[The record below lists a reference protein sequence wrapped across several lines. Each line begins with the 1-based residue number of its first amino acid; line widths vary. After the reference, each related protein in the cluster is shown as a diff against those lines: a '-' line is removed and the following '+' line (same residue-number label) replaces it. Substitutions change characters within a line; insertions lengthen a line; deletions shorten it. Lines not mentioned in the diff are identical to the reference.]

1 MTKEKEVTLEIRQA
15 ESADA
20 ALVIDFLN
28 QVGKESDYMT
38 LDETGIGMT
47 LADMEH
53 FLMVQEMSDNRICLL
68 LFLDQELVALLNITA
83 ASKRSTQHIG
93 DVFIEIQKAYRIQ
106 GLGQILLEE
115 GIEWAH
121 STGIL
126 RKLVLNVQVRNERA
140 VHLYKKLGFE
150 IEGCQARG
158 ACSAEGEF
166 LDVYLMG
173 KLID

>member
-1 MTKEKEVTLEIRQA
+1 
-15 ESADA
+15 
-20 ALVIDFLN
+20 
-28 QVGKESDYMT
+28 MT

-53 FLMVQEMSDNRICLL
+53 FLMVQEMADNRICLL

-93 DVFIEIQKAYRIQ
+93 DVFIVVQKAYWNQ

-150 IEGCQARG
+150 IEVAKLVELVQLKENSRCLPY
-158 ACSAEGEF
+158 GETDR
-166 LDVYLMG
+166 LERDSIWLK
-173 KLID
+173 KLF

>member
-93 DVFIEIQKAYRIQ
+93 DVFIVVQKAYWNRRTNHRC
-106 GLGQILLEE
+106 LSKLLNFSVSKECE
-115 GIEWAH
+115 AISFMLFFITKSLCWDSIWHIEQR
-121 STGIL
+121 L
-126 RKLVLNVQVRNERA
+126 
-140 VHLYKKLGFE
+140 
-150 IEGCQARG
+150 
-158 ACSAEGEF
+158 
-166 LDVYLMG
+166 
-173 KLID
+173 

>member
-1 MTKEKEVTLEIRQA
+1 
-15 ESADA
+15 
-20 ALVIDFLN
+20 
-28 QVGKESDYMT
+28 
-38 LDETGIGMT
+38 
-47 LADMEH
+47 
-53 FLMVQEMSDNRICLL
+53 
-68 LFLDQELVALLNITA
+68 
-83 ASKRSTQHIG
+83 
-93 DVFIEIQKAYRIQ
+93 
-106 GLGQILLEE
+106 LGQILLEE

-121 STGIL
+121 STGVL
-126 RKLVLNVQVRNERA
+126 RKLILNVQVRNERA

>member
-68 LFLDQELVALLNITA
+68 LFLDQELAALLNITA
-83 ASKRSTQHIG
+83 ASQRSIRHIG
-93 DVFIEIQKAYRIQ
+93 DVFIVVQKAYWNQ

-121 STGIL
+121 LDGYSSETSL
-126 RKLVLNVQVRNERA
+126 E
-140 VHLYKKLGFE
+140 
-150 IEGCQARG
+150 CP
-158 ACSAEGEF
+158 SAQ
-166 LDVYLMG
+166 
-173 KLID
+173 

>member
-1 MTKEKEVTLEIRQA
+1 
-15 ESADA
+15 
-20 ALVIDFLN
+20 
-28 QVGKESDYMT
+28 MT
-38 LDETGIGMT
+38 LDEAGIGMSP
-47 LADMEH
+47 ADMEQ
-53 FLMVQEMSDNRICLL
+53 FLMVQEMAENRICLL
-68 LFLDQELVALLNITA
+68 LFLDQELAALLNITA
-83 ASKRSTQHIG
+83 ASQRSVRHIG
-93 DVFIEIQKAYRIQ
+93 DVFIVVQKAYWNQ

-121 STGIL
+121 STGVL
-126 RKLVLNVQVRNERA
+126 RKLVLNVQVRNKRA

>member
-20 ALVIDFLN
+20 AHVIDFLN

-53 FLMVQEMSDNRICLL
+53 FLMVQEMADNRICLL

-83 ASKRSTQHIG
+83 TSKRSTQHIG
-93 DVFIEIQKAYRIQ
+93 DIFIVVRKAYWNQ
-106 GLGQILLEE
+106 GIGQILLEE